1 MALKRAVVDPPADH
15 AEDRQSRRHPQLPTT
30 TTLLLVAASCLL
42 GKRAVPSKRRHGFG
56 CGRAGASGTASQHM
70 PHTPA
75 PRPLAP
81 SVTQLPYP
89 RYAHGMARAPRF
101 SHRSPRALTSG
112 VICESVPVYFRRVR
126 AGLSEVHKSD
136 HPVSLQNQTDVLAVE
151 SCISFLSRGTQG
163 GGGWRKEC
171 RPRKRRWSR
180 QSPWCRWS
188 PLACPSSRSSPKPR
202 SRERLACLR
211 RMHPGR
217 SALGCKIAG
226 ACGLCGARR
235 APVQSYTGTR
245 GGNRYEKLL
254 SL

>member
-1 MALKRAVVDPPADH
+1 MALKRAVVDPRADH

-126 AGLSEVHKSD
+126 AGLRFTS
-136 HPVSLQNQTDVLAVE
+136 QTILY
-151 SCISFLSRGTQG
+151 
-163 GGGWRKEC
+163 
-171 RPRKRRWSR
+171 
-180 QSPWCRWS
+180 
-188 PLACPSSRSSPKPR
+188 R
-202 SRERLACLR
+202 SRIRLMFSLWNPASLFCLVEHR
-211 RMHPGR
+211 EEEDGGR
-217 SALGCKIAG
+217 SAARGSGGG
-226 ACGLCGARR
+226 AARARGAVG
-235 APVQSYTGTR
+235 A
-245 GGNRYEKLL
+245 L
-254 SL
+254 